1 MARFA
6 ISFGRFDR
14 ADAQL
19 AAYIEAHPTR
29 TEELPVAEGLRVFLA
44 EERGDRAALDKRITE
59 FLARQSAWAPDATR
73 LDGRLFAAQ
82 RRAGL
87 VSVEESRG
95 AVRRW
100 RHEVEP
106 TFRNRELRWVTL
118 WAATVVSPED
128 AREALDAWNLDDAA
142 ARGSLTVAG
151 DPDRWLDVGRTHL
164 LADKVDEAIVEL
176 GRASRACRALSDPF
190 LAAQSARLLG
200 DALARKGDAA
210 GACAAYAS
218 VIARWGHATP
228 RSVTAEAARDGMKRL
243 LCENHHSGAR

>member
-1 MARFA
+1 
-6 ISFGRFDR
+6 
-14 ADAQL
+14 
-19 AAYIEAHPTR
+19 
-29 TEELPVAEGLRVFLA
+29 
-44 EERGDRAALDKRITE
+44 
-59 FLARQSAWAPDATR
+59 
-73 LDGRLFAAQ
+73 
-82 RRAGL
+82 

-100 RHEVEP
+100 RREVEP
-106 TFRNRELRWVTL
+106 TFRNREVRWVTL

-151 DPDRWLDVGRTHL
+151 DPGRWLDVGRTHL

-200 DALARKGDAA
+200 DALAKKGDAP